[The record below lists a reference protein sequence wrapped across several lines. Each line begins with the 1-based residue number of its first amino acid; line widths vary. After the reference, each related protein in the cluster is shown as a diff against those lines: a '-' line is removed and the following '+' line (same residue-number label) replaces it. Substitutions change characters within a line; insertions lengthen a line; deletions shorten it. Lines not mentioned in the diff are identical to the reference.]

1 MCARVG
7 DDTEVILLDEIV
19 SHLSDYSA
27 IAKVGFQTVEGLTPL
42 RSLVHDSQLQVR
54 YHQAKKSKDRC
65 SNTKPD
71 RE

>member
-1 MCARVG
+1 MCARAG
-7 DDTEVILLDEIV
+7 DDTEAILLDEIV
-19 SHLSDYSA
+19 NHLSDCSA
-27 IAKVGFQTVEGLTPL
+27 IARVGFQTVEGLTPL
-42 RSLVHDSQLQVR
+42 RCLVHDSQLQVR